1 MKILFILALGAG
13 IGYAYGYRDA
23 NRHEKNVVE
32 RMVTRVGM
40 IAKSGLRTDLDT
52 QMRDVGK

>member
-1 MKILFILALGAG
+1 MKVLFILALGAG

-23 NRHEKNVVE
+23 SHHEKNVVE
-32 RMVTRVGM
+32 RLVERVEG
-40 IAKSGLRTDLDT
+40 IARAGLNADLDA